1 MIFILTSITT
11 MDNERTSRSMHILT
25 DLWGKSEI
33 VIYILIGLTLLIAA
47 LGGLGQLWMTYMIP
61 WMQGHIPLDILQ
73 VLDSLLLISMLA
85 EIMQMVKIS
94 VMQRRLSS
102 EPFLIVGLISVVRR
116 VLIITAEGSRIA
128 SGELKVKERAFELMM
143 IELAILALL
152 LIVLVY
158 GIKSLRQQRLDE
170 ARRLREERRQHP
182 DDTPDLGQVLGN
194 LE

>member
-1 MIFILTSITT
+1 MNDDFSEKFTAILIS
-11 MDNERTSRSMHILT
+11 
-25 DLWGKSEI
+25 LWGKAEF
-33 VIYILIGLTLLIAA
+33 VIYVLIGLTLLLAA
-47 LGGLGQLWMTYMIP
+47 LGGLGQLWMIYIIP
-61 WMQGHIPLDILQ
+61 WIGGSVELDVLQIL
-73 VLDSLLLISMLA
+73 DNLLLISMLA

-116 VLIITAEGSRIA
+116 VLIITAEGSRLMT
-128 SGELKVKERAFELMM
+128 GDLRVKERAFELMM

-158 GIKSLRQQRLDE
+158 GIRSLRQQRLDE
-170 ARRLREERRQHP
+170 ARHLREERRQYP
-182 DDTPDLGQVLGN
+182 KDTPELGQVLGN

>member
-1 MIFILTSITT
+1 MNDQHPSRTILL
-11 MDNERTSRSMHILT
+11 LT
-25 DLWGKSEI
+25 DLWSKAET
-33 VIYILIGLTLLIAA
+33 VIYVLVGLTLLLAA
-47 LGGLGQLWMTYMIP
+47 LGGLGQLWLTYLLP
-61 WMQGHIPLDILQ
+61 WLTGKSPLDVLQIL
-73 VLDSLLLISMLA
+73 DGLLLISMLA

-116 VLIITAEGSRIA
+116 VLIITAEGSRVI
-128 SGELKVKERAFELMM
+128 SGDLQVKERAFELMM

-182 DDTPDLGQVLGN
+182 DDTPELGQVLGN

>member
-1 MIFILTSITT
+1 
-11 MDNERTSRSMHILT
+11 MDNERTSRRMHILT

-33 VIYILIGLTLLIAA
+33 IIYILIGLTLLIAA

-170 ARRLREERRQHP
+170 ARRLREERRRHP
-182 DDTPDLGQVLGN
+182 EDTPDLGQVLGN

>member
-1 MIFILTSITT
+1 MDNSSSRFLLLLTSIW
-11 MDNERTSRSMHILT
+11 NRA
-25 DLWGKSEI
+25 EI
-33 VIYILIGLTLLIAA
+33 VIYVLVGLTLLLAA
-47 LGGLGQLWMTYMIP
+47 LGGLGQLWANDVIP
-61 WMQGHIPLDILQ
+61 WVKGAQPMDVLEILDK
-73 VLDSLLLISMLA
+73 LLLISMLA

-116 VLIITAEGSRIA
+116 VLIITAEGSRLM
-128 SGELKVKERAFELMM
+128 SGDPKVKERAFELMM
-143 IELAILALL
+143 VELAILALL

-158 GIKSLRQQRLDE
+158 GIKALRQQRLDE

>member
-1 MIFILTSITT
+1 MNEEQPSRTLLVLTT
-11 MDNERTSRSMHILT
+11 
-25 DLWGKSEI
+25 LWNKSETF
-33 VIYILIGLTLLIAA
+33 IYVLIGLTLLIAA
-47 LGGLGQLWMTYMIP
+47 LGGLGQLWITYMIP
-61 WMQGHIPLDILQ
+61 WVQGHTSLDVLQIL
-73 VLDSLLLISMLA
+73 DGLLLISMLV

-94 VMQRRLSS
+94 VIQRRLSS

-182 DDTPDLGQVLGN
+182 DDTPELGQVLGN